1 MKRWT
6 GVVVLFLSVTLL
18 SLIWHFPAS
27 WVTQHSW
34 VKQSIPKPMTMSE
47 VDGLWWQGKAKISW
61 QNRPVGTVEWQW
73 HPVGLLTGSFVLNL
87 KLSAPKAHLE
97 AQVSADTTEIAVKD
111 MNGTFSLSYLSNLFK
126 SPSILQAAEGDV
138 VLKDVSSAFSQ
149 ASLSRGQAWPN
160 HLKGQMVLVDFDMMG
175 IHLPL
180 LKVTPELNS
189 EAMTLRLNG
198 TGKSWQLTGTSLVT
212 ANHRFQNNLVLT
224 SKTPQSFPSWGG
236 VMMQKTAPNK
246 AVLKNTGRW

>member
-6 GVVVLFLSVTLL
+6 GVIVLFLSVTLL

-27 WVTQHSW
+27 WVAQHSW
-34 VKQSIPKPMTMSE
+34 VKQSLPKPMTMSE

-61 QNRPVGTVEWQW
+61 QHRPVGTVEWQW
-73 HPVGLLTGSFVLNL
+73 HPVGLVTGSLVLNL

-97 AQVSADTTEIAVKD
+97 AQVSADTTEVAVKN

-126 SPSILQAAEGDV
+126 SASILQAAEGDV
-138 VLKDVSSAFSQ
+138 VLKDVSSALAQ
-149 ASLSRGQAWPN
+149 ASLSRGEAWPN
-160 HLKGQMVLVDFDMMG
+160 HLKGQMVLVDFDLMG

-198 TGKSWQLTGTSLVT
+198 TGKGWQLTGTSLVT